1 MICHYCGYE
10 TQAVRTCPECGSDH
24 IGGVSIGTQQVEDE
38 LQALF
43 PDAGVLRMDADATRG
58 KEGHGA
64 VLSAFAD
71 GKAQILIGTQMI
83 VKGHDFPRVT
93 LVGVLLADMSLYA
106 SDYRSGERT
115 FQLLTQAAG
124 RAGRGDKPGEV
135 LIQTYSPDHYAIRH
149 AAFQDYDGFYEEEI
163 SFRQMLGYPPVC
175 HLLGIMLSGGDEARL
190 ELAADYLKK
199 FAERAAGREAYQI
212 IGPTVPYIG
221 KIKDQYRRSLYI
233 KHESYDLLIRMKD
246 YLEQYVQINKGY
258 DLIQVSFDFDPVEN

>member
-1 MICHYCGYE
+1 
-10 TQAVRTCPECGSDH
+10 
-24 IGGVSIGTQQVEDE
+24 
-38 LQALF
+38 
-43 PDAGVLRMDADATRG
+43 
-58 KEGHGA
+58 
-64 VLSAFAD
+64 
-71 GKAQILIGTQMI
+71 
-83 VKGHDFPRVT
+83 
-93 LVGVLLADMSLYA
+93 MSLYA
-106 SDYRSGERT
+106 SEYRSGERT

-258 DLIQVSFDFDPVEN
+258 DPIQVSFDFDPVEN